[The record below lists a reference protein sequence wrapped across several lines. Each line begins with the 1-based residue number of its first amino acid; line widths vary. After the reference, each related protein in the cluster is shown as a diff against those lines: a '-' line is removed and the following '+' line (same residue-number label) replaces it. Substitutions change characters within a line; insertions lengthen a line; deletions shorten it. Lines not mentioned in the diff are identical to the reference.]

1 MRANKSLAGSPVA
14 SSSVLPLEAISK
26 IEASSSGSESE
37 AARDT
42 FNSNATLSLLAAEM
56 VSRRHEK
63 EFHCAEL

>member
-14 SSSVLPLEAISK
+14 SSVLPLEAISK

-42 FNSNATLSLLAAEM
+42 FNSNAPLSFLAAEM

-63 EFHCAEL
+63 EFHCAGL